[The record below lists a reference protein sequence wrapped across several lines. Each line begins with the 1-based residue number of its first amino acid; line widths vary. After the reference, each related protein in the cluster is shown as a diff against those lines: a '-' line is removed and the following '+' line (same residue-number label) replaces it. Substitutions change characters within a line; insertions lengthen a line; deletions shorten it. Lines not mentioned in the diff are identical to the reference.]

1 MPVQSSDVKKL
12 GKKLKSKRTPWKPA
26 DLRAI
31 KLYSLPAE
39 ALDLRKADLMRHSRY
54 SKNGT
59 ETVEVRDKQSD
70 PNDITIY
77 KISENPSGSSSNFY
91 DGSIGDDLLQGGAGD
106 DYLQGRD
113 GNDTLTGSAGNDF
126 LDGGNGK
133 NVLTGGDGQDYFRIG
148 LKPSS
153 APYND
158 SQHDTITDFNNNQ
171 GDKVVIQTISTQQE
185 TNTSTRTIQLSS
197 NIDETNRLSRDGAA
211 YIYET
216 FSRRILA
223 SPSLIGVS
231 GQMPIAIAILNGSQP
246 ATADTFIIAS

>member
-1 MPVQSSDVKKL
+1 MAIQSSDIKKL
-12 GKKLKSKRTPWKPA
+12 GNKLRSKRTPWKPA

-31 KLYSLPAE
+31 KLYSPPAE
-39 ALDLRKADLMRHSRY
+39 VLDLRKADLMRHSRY
-54 SKNGT
+54 SKNGV

-113 GNDTLTGSAGNDF
+113 GNDILTGSAGNDF

-133 NVLTGGDGQDYFRIG
+133 NTLTGGDGQDYFRIG
-148 LKPSS
+148 LK
-153 APYND
+153 ATGIPYND
-158 SQHDTITDFNNNQ
+158 SQYDIITDFNNSQ
-171 GDKVVIQTISTQQE
+171 GDKIVIQSISIRQD
-185 TNTSTRTIQLSS
+185 TNTTTRIIRFS
-197 NIDETNRLSRDGAA
+197 NDIDETSRLSRDGAA

-216 FSRRILA
+216 FSGLILA
-223 SPSLIGVS
+223 GPSLIGVS
-231 GQMPIAIAILNGSQP
+231 GQTPIAIAILNDSQP